1 MADTKTSKA
10 DRLDSILLRGKVFS
24 STDQGI
30 TLETGNSLLTLSP
43 KDVREVRKVQDD
55 DSVKELLVAAD
66 AKIIFEAVVS
76 PLEVA
81 GILSK
86 EVIVE
91 LTRGGTECSRCSTEC
106 SRCVGTECS
115 RCSTVLSGTE
125 CSRCTTECSRCTT
138 ECSRCVGQFDTS
150 IGGGLSTFR
159 RRLS

>member
-1 MADTKTSKA
+1 MADAKTSKA
-10 DRLDSILLRGKVFS
+10 ERLDSILLRGRVFS
-24 STDQGI
+24 SNDQGI
-30 TLETGNSLLTLSP
+30 TLETGNSLLTVSP
-43 KDVREVRKVQDD
+43 KDVREMRKVQDD

-86 EVIVE
+86 EVSVE
-91 LTRGGTECSRCSTEC
+91 LTSGGTECSRCSTEC
-106 SRCVGTECS
+106 SRCSTECS
-115 RCSTVLSGTE
+115 RCATITTGTE

-138 ECSRCVGQFDTS
+138 ECSRCVAQFDTS
-150 IGGGLSTFR
+150 IGGGLSAFR